1 MAGPMNALE
10 LVRDVEE
17 RGWTMESPAGLTGYS
32 GRKIVNL
39 LQHLAQSCC
48 GETCYAEVGV
58 FQGLTL
64 LSVAAANP
72 VLACFGID
80 NFSFGEGAGN
90 RRKVENA
97 CDSHALTNVHL
108 VVQGYEEAMA
118 ELSVLT
124 GGRKIALYFV
134 DGPHDY
140 RSQLMCLLLAR
151 PHLAPGV
158 MIVIDDC
165 NYPQVRQAN
174 HDFLVT
180 HPDYALAFQA
190 YTPRHPN
197 NMDAQGM
204 AAASA
209 GWWNG
214 INLIVHDPDRLL
226 VRCYPPLTEA
236 ASAFQR
242 EDHWLHSCGVRPLAR
257 PLFAFYE
264 ALTHPYRLRNLAGT
278 TRLLWRALHTTPRPP
293 YRTLNTHSE
302 NLPASNFADPR

>member
-1 MAGPMNALE
+1 MNALE
-10 LVRDVEE
+10 LVRDIEE

-32 GRKIVNL
+32 GRKILNL
-39 LQHLAQSCC
+39 LQHLVQSCR
-48 GETCYAEVGV
+48 GENCYAEVGV

-80 NFSFGEGAGN
+80 NFSFGDGAGN
-90 RRKVENA
+90 RRKVETA
-97 CDSHALTNVHL
+97 CDSYGLMNAHL

-118 ELSVLT
+118 QLAALT
-124 GGRKIALYFV
+124 GGRKIAVYFV

-158 MIVIDDC
+158 VIVIDDC

-174 HDFLVT
+174 RDFLVT

-226 VRCYPPLTEA
+226 VRRYPPLTEA

-242 EDHWLHSCGVRPLAR
+242 EEHWLHSTAMRALAR
-257 PLFAFYE
+257 PLFAFCE
-264 ALTHPYRLRNLAGT
+264 ALTHPHMLRNLAGT
-278 TRLLWRALHTTPRPP
+278 TRLLWRALHTTPSPP
-293 YRTLNTHSE
+293 HRTMNTYSE
-302 NLPASNFADPR
+302 NLPAIDFADLR